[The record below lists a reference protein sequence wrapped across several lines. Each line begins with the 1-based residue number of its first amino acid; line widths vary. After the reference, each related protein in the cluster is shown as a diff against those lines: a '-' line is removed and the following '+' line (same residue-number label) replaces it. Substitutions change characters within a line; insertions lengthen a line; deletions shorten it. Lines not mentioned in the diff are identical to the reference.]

1 MIRRQLTLSVFILSL
16 VAALI
21 TPAAFA
27 VPTGPV
33 IGKVTLVLGQVTG
46 TDQDGDTFEVKR
58 GSDLYAGYSFDTAG
72 RSLVRAE
79 MNDGTRMT
87 VSQNSSATLDEF
99 SFDET
104 ASTGSF
110 NTTVRKGGF
119 QYVSGKLGKFG
130 SARTHSRIST
140 PSGVI
145 GVRGATI
152 EAVQNTD
159 GSFSFSV
166 PEGVIDI
173 LGPTGNVI
181 STLSVDSG
189 APIATIDSKGNVKV
203 LQTLTP
209 ALEAALGQLRA
220 LAVEAQV
227 EADAADSA
235 ASSDGNDETGQK
247 EEPKLEKV
255 AGEETAVQP
264 EPISLDVDV
273 TQTESKPSGSGDSPQ
288 EIIDI
293 IASPSTTR

>member
-1 MIRRQLTLSVFILSL
+1 MRRLAPVVLTRRFV
-16 VAALI
+16 
-21 TPAAFA
+21 
-27 VPTGPV
+27 
-33 IGKVTLVLGQVTG
+33 
-46 TDQDGDTFEVKR
+46 
-58 GSDLYAGYSFDTAG
+58 
-72 RSLVRAE
+72 
-79 MNDGTRMT
+79 
-87 VSQNSSATLDEF
+87 
-99 SFDET
+99 
-104 ASTGSF
+104 
-110 NTTVRKGGF
+110 KGGF

-273 TQTESKPSGSGDSPQ
+273 TQTESKPSGGGDSPQ